1 MRRLLHITISIF
13 LIAPVSAFAG
23 EVIDGVIATVNRKPV
38 LQSDWEDAVRYE
50 ALMQQKP
57 LRSVTE
63 ADRADALR
71 RLIDRRLLEIQMT
84 DPNYLAP
91 SREEVRADLA
101 KLRDQI
107 PAAKTEQGW
116 EKLIAAYGF
125 SQREMEVN
133 ARREM
138 QMMNFIEVRLRP
150 NVHVRSEEVE
160 AYYRTQVL
168 PDMEKAGIKVVTL
181 QEVEPKIRELL
192 VQQHMDELLDAW
204 LHNLRQQT
212 EIQNLRPLPPLTS
225 LGEHG
230 VAGGK

>member
-1 MRRLLHITISIF
+1 MRRLIDITICIF
-13 LIAPVSAFAG
+13 LIAPMAAFAG

-38 LQSDWEDAVRYE
+38 LQSDWDDAVRFE

-63 ADRADALR
+63 ADRADALQ

-91 SREEVRADLA
+91 SREEVRANLA

-107 PAAKTEQGW
+107 PAAKTEGGW
-116 EKLIAAYGF
+116 EKLITAYGF
-125 SQREMEVN
+125 SQREMEASV
-133 ARREM
+133 RHEM
-138 QMMNFIEVRLRP
+138 QMMKFIEVRLRP
-150 NVHVRSEEVE
+150 NVHVQPEEVE
-160 AYYRTQVL
+160 AYYRNQVL

-212 EIQNLRPLPPLTS
+212 QIHNLTALPTLNS
-225 LGEHG
+225 ISEHG
-230 VAGGK
+230 VGGGK